1 MTVSGE
7 GCTQAVGWRYRFSW
21 HHLKI
26 AVAVLLA
33 VLLFVGGPGYLSP
46 RSFTRVWNLGHIVLF
61 FLLTDLFLQTRLYQK
76 RKGSGGAIWGA
87 LAATL
92 VLGSLVELLQARIG
106 RLPAAGDVARDLLGT
121 LLALAFRIKPAAGAT
136 RRPQRFLQIAAGLM
150 LVAACVPLATAL
162 LDEYR
167 AGAAFPQLGS
177 FETATE
183 LDRWEGGAARTL
195 SGEVFRD
202 GRRSLKISLTRA
214 KYSGVALKYFPRD
227 WRGHDALEFS
237 VFNPGRA
244 PLRLTCRVHDRTHSV
259 TGQHYRD
266 RFNRRFTIAPGWND
280 IAIPLEDIRRA
291 PLTRS
296 MDLSRI
302 DGLGLFSV
310 RLPAPATVYLDRVRL
325 VKAAGAHGTP
335 VPPKGVSAAALQKV
349 GPPV

>member
-1 MTVSGE
+1 MTSTRG
-7 GCTQAVGWRYRFSW
+7 GRPQAVGWRYRFSW

-26 AVAVLLA
+26 AVAALLA

-61 FLLTDLFLQTRLYQK
+61 FLLTDLCLQTRFHLN
-76 RKGSGGAIWGA
+76 RTRSAWVFWGA

-92 VLGSLVELLQARIG
+92 ALGTLVELFQSRIG

-121 LLALAFRIKPAAGAT
+121 LLALAFRRRPAAGGILWP
-136 RRPQRFLQIAAGLM
+136 RRFLQIAAGLM

-167 AGAAFPQLGS
+167 AAAAFPQLGS
-177 FETATE
+177 FETTTE
-183 LDRWEGGAARTL
+183 LGRWEGSAARTP

-202 GRRSLKISLTRA
+202 GRRSLKISLTSA

-259 TGQHYRD
+259 TGQHYSD

-325 VKAAGAHGTP
+325 VKAAGAQGTP
-335 VPPKGVSAAALQKV
+335 VPSKGASAAALQKV